1 MRLIHYYVINKET
14 NKREY
19 VHHSQA
25 KCQEYINN
33 QENKDNYAITYKWV
47 SI

>member
-1 MRLIHYYVINKET
+1 MRLIHYLVINKET
-14 NKREY
+14 NKKES
-19 VHHSQA
+19 VNCEQS

-33 QENKDNYAITYKWV
+33 KENTDNYAIVYNWV